1 MSTSMVNEDAND
13 SPASQLRKLQATQ
26 STSPSV
32 SHRSTNQSTS
42 PKQTI
47 LEGADQHDEVYING
61 IPIENDNSALGA
73 DDAALGADDP
83 QRRADPQERFL
94 ALMSAL
100 GCSQPT
106 LEAIVSNGVD
116 AASMATLCRMED
128 HETMK
133 NELFMDS
140 GLLRAR
146 VITKIHEIVPS
157 QAAFSA
163 VKGNLLDPVN
173 QSSYRSSKE
182 VVPTIPCGD
191 AHGSILPTPTK
202 WREYLVAIEGYLQLV
217 GATQLAELANT
228 LFKRPQLFKQ
238 FHQDMSLTSKSDQEI
253 DLRWANEILVKASP
267 AIKRFLS
274 RQENITWQGK
284 RSGSMMIASLSLLVM
299 NRTQEQD
306 TASLEQFLAYPSCD
320 KAENL
325 QKAMISFDNELER
338 LIDSDFLINPQ
349 LEGHTLAKLTK
360 VIRSQD
366 RHKFDIALFWA
377 QIPRTICHNTRV
389 AQMRQIIQQTS
400 DTQTAR
406 HGTNTRCAS
415 NQDSRLDLLR
425 PPRVQSLQQD
435 QGWPYLQLPSHVTQ
449 TNN

>member
-1 MSTSMVNEDAND
+1 MSFYPQTRSPQSMSTSMVNEDAND

-47 LEGADQHDEVYING
+47 LEEADQHDEVYING

-182 VVPTIPCGD
+182 AVPNIPCGD

-217 GATQLAELANT
+217 GATQLAELAKT

-238 FHQDMSLTSKSDQEI
+238 FH
-253 DLRWANEILVKASP
+253 
-267 AIKRFLS
+267 
-274 RQENITWQGK
+274 
-284 RSGSMMIASLSLLVM
+284 
-299 NRTQEQD
+299 
-306 TASLEQFLAYPSCD
+306 
-320 KAENL
+320 
-325 QKAMISFDNELER
+325 
-338 LIDSDFLINPQ
+338 
-349 LEGHTLAKLTK
+349 
-360 VIRSQD
+360 
-366 RHKFDIALFWA
+366 
-377 QIPRTICHNTRV
+377 
-389 AQMRQIIQQTS
+389 
-400 DTQTAR
+400 
-406 HGTNTRCAS
+406 
-415 NQDSRLDLLR
+415 
-425 PPRVQSLQQD
+425 
-435 QGWPYLQLPSHVTQ
+435 
-449 TNN
+449 

>member
-1 MSTSMVNEDAND
+1 
-13 SPASQLRKLQATQ
+13 
-26 STSPSV
+26 
-32 SHRSTNQSTS
+32 
-42 PKQTI
+42 
-47 LEGADQHDEVYING
+47 
-61 IPIENDNSALGA
+61 
-73 DDAALGADDP
+73 
-83 QRRADPQERFL
+83 
-94 ALMSAL
+94 
-100 GCSQPT
+100 
-106 LEAIVSNGVD
+106 
-116 AASMATLCRMED
+116 MED

-182 VVPTIPCGD
+182 VVPNIPCGD

-238 FHQDMSLTSKSDQEI
+238 SHQDMRLTSKSDQEI

-267 AIKRFLS
+267 AIKRYLN

-284 RSGSMMIASLSLLVM
+284 RSGSMMIASLSLLIT
-299 NRTQEQD
+299 NRTQAQD

-325 QKAMISFDNELER
+325 QKDMINFDNELER
-338 LIDSDFLINPQ
+338 LD
-349 LEGHTLAKLTK
+349 
-360 VIRSQD
+360 
-366 RHKFDIALFWA
+366 
-377 QIPRTICHNTRV
+377 
-389 AQMRQIIQQTS
+389 
-400 DTQTAR
+400 
-406 HGTNTRCAS
+406 
-415 NQDSRLDLLR
+415 NQS
-425 PPRVQSLQQD
+425 V
-435 QGWPYLQLPSHVTQ
+435 
-449 TNN
+449 N